1 MSISRDTAHSL
12 KDMLNVVL
20 MYVELMAGAV
30 ANGALPAAR
39 IQHATRCT
47 DVVRRE
53 LRRLDRSLDASST
66 RAWSRGL
73 YRRPLP

>member
-1 MSISRDTAHSL
+1 
-12 KDMLNVVL
+12 MLNVVL

-39 IQHATRCT
+39 IRHATRCA

-53 LRRLDRSLDASST
+53 LRRLDRSLVE
-66 RAWSRGL
+66 RCGWR
-73 YRRPLP
+73 